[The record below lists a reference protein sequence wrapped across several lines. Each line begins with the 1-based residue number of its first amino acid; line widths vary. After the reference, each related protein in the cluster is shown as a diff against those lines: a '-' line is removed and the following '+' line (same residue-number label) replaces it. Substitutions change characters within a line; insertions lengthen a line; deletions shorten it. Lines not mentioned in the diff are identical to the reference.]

1 VLAKDANLSIP
12 RYVKPIDTE
21 VRTNGEG
28 DITKAWAV
36 FDANGRE
43 FWQQMD
49 TLVEM
54 LDSVVAEEAA
64 DA

>member
-1 VLAKDANLSIP
+1 MRADA
-12 RYVKPIDTE
+12 R
-21 VRTNGEG
+21 RNGDG
-28 DITKAWAV
+28 DLKKAWAA
-36 FDANGRE
+36 FDASGRE

-49 TLVEM
+49 ASMEM